1 MLVDLAVSF
10 DPGVEL
16 ALADGEPGDE
26 MDDRNLGLIAPCPDK
41 VDYGVSRIM
50 GNPDAC

>member
-1 MLVDLAVSF
+1 MFVDLAVSL
-10 DPGVEL
+10 DPSVEL
-16 ALADGEPGDE
+16 AFADSKPGDE
-26 MDDRNLGLIAPCPDK
+26 MDDRDLGLIAPCLDE